1 MVDVVIYSSQF
12 CGYCIRAKQLF
23 DQKGV
28 PYQEHQ
34 VDRDPEMRELMVRQ
48 SNRTSVPQIFVGG
61 RHVGGYTD
69 LLALER
75 SGELDRLLVAQN

>member
-1 MVDVVIYSSQF
+1 
-12 CGYCIRAKQLF
+12 
-23 DQKGV
+23 
-28 PYQEHQ
+28 
-34 VDRDPEMRELMVRQ
+34 MVRQ